1 MMRNRPTLHKLFDSG
16 DIARMVENLA
26 LRISDDYR
34 NKNPIVV
41 GVLKGS
47 FIFLADL
54 VRELDIEFR
63 IDFIRISSYRSG
75 ENNGQISL
83 INDFSEEIE
92 GRDVIIIEDIVDTGN
107 SLKYLNEHLFVN
119 NPTSIKCCA
128 LIDKRE
134 RRECEVRVDYPGF
147 VIKKGYVIGY
157 GMDYN
162 GWGRNFG
169 DIYVINS
176 EKE

>member
-1 MMRNRPTLHKLFDSG
+1 MRNRPALHKLFDSG

-26 LRISDDYR
+26 VKISDDYR

-41 GVLKGS
+41 GVLNGS

-54 VRELDIEFR
+54 VRKLDIEFR

-75 ENNGQISL
+75 ENNEQISL
-83 INDFSEEIE
+83 VNDISEEIE
-92 GRDVIIIEDIVDTGN
+92 GKDVIIIEDIVDTGN
-107 SLKYLNEHLFVN
+107 SLKYLMEHLFTS
-119 NPTSIKCCA
+119 NPGSIKCCA
-128 LIDKRE
+128 LIDQKE

-147 VIKKGYVIGY
+147 EIRTGYVIGY

-162 GWGRNFG
+162 GWGRNFS
-169 DIYVINS
+169 DIYVINN